1 MCIVNL
7 LSFSSSEIGCLT
19 NLEFLNVTGNELSE
33 LPTGLGKLLKLQ
45 KLNICNNKLTKLPS
59 CNYYVITQISS
70 LSVIKHN
77 NKL

>member
-1 MCIVNL
+1 M
-7 LSFSSSEIGCLT
+7 
-19 NLEFLNVTGNELSE
+19 TGNELSE